1 MKAKARKPVPRG
13 RQKPASRKSAQSA
26 ANGFSSTG
34 SRVVE
39 NEWLNEHPE
48 KLRPHAGEYVVVEG
62 RRIVA
67 HSKDAAVA
75 VETAKRRGITSPY
88 IFFVEPPLPPNTV
101 RIGWL

>member
-1 MKAKARKPVPRG
+1 MKPKAKKPVR
-13 RQKPASRKSAQSA
+13 RARTKPVASKLAKSA
-26 ANGFSSTG
+26 ANGFSSIG

-67 HSKDAAVA
+67 HSRDAAVA
-75 VETAKRRGITSPY
+75 IQTAKRRGIASPY
-88 IFFVEPPLPPNTV
+88 IFFVEPPLPPNTF
-101 RIGWL
+101 RIGL